1 MTPPTTPSPAPP
13 GLITRDRSD
22 TLDSGIS
29 GSSSFLLQTPST
41 PSILHVLDTESR
53 AQSTQKIPTTA
64 LHLHPASISPS
75 PPTSARV
82 NVIADDEALEARLA
96 RERALSVGSI
106 SSRMFFID
114 LDEADLAQDSPA
126 LLYPPT
132 VSHTGGARG
141 AESEQVGYPFPPVL
155 SLPVRAGSTGHS
167 SGSFSTNVRADPEIA
182 AEAAEAVEADSGTA
196 KKGMK
201 QAMRAKLER
210 SRSSLRSL
218 SAKLKTGDERTASDA
233 SATEPNGATLST
245 VPKRPSHARL
255 RSLFSLSSTSVS
267 RSRSASVAS
276 TRSAILAPIPAP
288 VPASSARPDA
298 CVSVPAAIRATENSL
313 LAGGPAPV
321 LPPSSPDFVESAL
334 VPAPAEIAQGSIN
347 RTRAASEPLSML
359 WASTDLVPVPVA
371 ETCSTGQARAA
382 SKARARRRNVDMFS
396 TMLPREIQVMILRR
410 VAEACTSRRGVD
422 AMTAFKGRKELIKLS
437 RVSS

>member
-53 AQSTQKIPTTA
+53 AQSTQKNPTTA

-75 PPTSARV
+75 PPTSAHA

-96 RERALSVGSI
+96 RERALSIGSI

-114 LDEADLAQDSPA
+114 LDEADTAQDSPA

-132 VSHTGGARG
+132 VSHTGGTRATD
-141 AESEQVGYPFPPVL
+141 SEEIGYPFPAVL
-155 SLPVRAGSTGHS
+155 GLPVRDGSTSHHPGS
-167 SGSFSTNVRADPEIA
+167 SPAIVRPH
-182 AEAAEAVEADSGTA
+182 AEDAAEAVEADNGPA

-218 SAKLKTGDERTASDA
+218 SAKLKNGDERTASVA
-233 SATEPNGATLST
+233 STTELNGAALPT

-267 RSRSASVAS
+267 RSRSGSVAS
-276 TRSAILAPIPAP
+276 TRSAILTPVTAPAARPDVHAP
-288 VPASSARPDA
+288 VPAVDQ
-298 CVSVPAAIRATENSL
+298 ATQNSL
-313 LAGGPAPV
+313 LAGGPALV
-321 LPPSSPDFVESAL
+321 LPPSSPDLVESAS
-334 VPAPAEIAQGSIN
+334 VPAPAEIAQGSVH
-347 RTRAASEPLSML
+347 RPRAASEPLSML
-359 WASTDLVPVPVA
+359 WASTDLVPVPAA

-382 SKARARRRNVDMFS
+382 YKARARHRNVDMFS

-437 RVSS
+437 RVSP

>member
-53 AQSTQKIPTTA
+53 AQSTQKNPTTA

-75 PPTSARV
+75 PPTSAHA

-96 RERALSVGSI
+96 RERALSIGSI

-114 LDEADLAQDSPA
+114 LDEADTAQDSPA

-132 VSHTGGARG
+132 VSHTGGTRATD
-141 AESEQVGYPFPPVL
+141 SEEIGYPFPPVL
-155 SLPVRAGSTGHS
+155 GLPVRDGSTSHHPGS
-167 SGSFSTNVRADPEIA
+167 SPAIVRPH
-182 AEAAEAVEADSGTA
+182 AEDAVDAVEAVEADTVTA

-218 SAKLKTGDERTASDA
+218 SAKLKNGDERTASDA
-233 SATEPNGATLST
+233 SATELNGATLST

-267 RSRSASVAS
+267 RSRSGSVAS
-276 TRSAILAPIPAP
+276 TRSAIFAP
-288 VPASSARPDA
+288 VPAPAACPDVRA
-298 CVSVPAAIRATENSL
+298 PVPAVDQATQNSL
-313 LAGGPAPV
+313 LADGPAPV
-321 LPPSSPDFVESAL
+321 LPPSSPDLVESTL
-334 VPAPAEIAQGSIN
+334 ISAPAEVAQGSMH
-347 RTRAASEPLSML
+347 RPRAASEPLSML
-359 WASTDLVPVPVA
+359 WASTDLVPVPAA

-382 SKARARRRNVDMFS
+382 YKARARHRNVDMLS

-422 AMTAFKGRKELIKLS
+422 AMTAFEGRKELIKLS
-437 RVSS
+437 RVSQ